1 VAGKGPTA
9 VAERTR
15 GKKQMNTQHD
25 FKALQDFKAF
35 IAEIERIYNSQP
47 RDLTSWDTDDLMAT
61 FVLGELQL
69 IETIARATD
78 NDQLPCGEIIARAY
92 ALIVR
97 APKWLTLW
105 ALWKT
110 SKSVDIFDSCLQILL
125 IRDDIWREMLQRA
138 QGPIGRALMCAS
150 SSLPEA
156 LLKVI
161 RLDSVQGKDVRQDIA
176 LGALHIFDKLRKGS
190 NPQLRVLRLSP
201 SESALPKLSGPRWS
215 DWPDIEAQIANEI
228 LGFLDLVLSGKIERL
243 SNKVRD
249 SYCGQLRTAQ
259 ARARIFDGK
268 EKFPKDGPDYSWA
281 GGDWSK
287 KARESRH
294 SRIEAEV
301 HPAPEERIRN
311 SLVSA
316 QISAVLMEA
325 KKKGHKDKRWA
336 KIGDAIQYYLEIG
349 NQEEACRRAGITPR
363 TLQNYC
369 PKIQKIFASKK

>member
-1 VAGKGPTA
+1 
-9 VAERTR
+9 
-15 GKKQMNTQHD
+15 
-25 FKALQDFKAF
+25 
-35 IAEIERIYNSQP
+35 
-47 RDLTSWDTDDLMAT
+47 
-61 FVLGELQL
+61 
-69 IETIARATD
+69 
-78 NDQLPCGEIIARAY
+78 
-92 ALIVR
+92 
-97 APKWLTLW
+97 
-105 ALWKT
+105 
-110 SKSVDIFDSCLQILL
+110 
-125 IRDDIWREMLQRA
+125 
-138 QGPIGRALMCAS
+138 
-150 SSLPEA
+150 
-156 LLKVI
+156 
-161 RLDSVQGKDVRQDIA
+161 VRQDIVI
-176 LGALHIFDKLRKGS
+176 GALHIFDKLRKGS

-243 SNKVRD
+243 PDKVRD
-249 SYCGQLRTAQ
+249 SYCGQLRTDR
-259 ARARIFDGK
+259 ARARILDGK